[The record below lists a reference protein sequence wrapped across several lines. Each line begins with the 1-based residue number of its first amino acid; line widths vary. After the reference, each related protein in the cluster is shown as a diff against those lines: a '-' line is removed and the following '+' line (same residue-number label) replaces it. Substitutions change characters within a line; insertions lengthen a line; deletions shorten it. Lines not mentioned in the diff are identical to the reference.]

1 MAPFGLRV
9 GRWFRRASLLVG
21 VHDGLMLGRR
31 RRRRAKIEQ
40 ISDEI
45 WPGVTI
51 QSFMTL
57 A

>member
-1 MAPFGLRV
+1 MAPFGMRV

-21 VHDGLMLGRR
+21 VHDVLMLGRR

-45 WPGVTI
+45 WPGVTV